1 MAIILELIFLQ
12 LKFRNSKHSNQQ
24 KTNERQVRRVETA
37 KVISLIKTS
46 STRGDGTSANP
57 SRAITQYWSLDGKL
71 LFEEDPV
78 KQGQLSQHP
87 A

>member
-1 MAIILELIFLQ
+1 MLQ
-12 LKFRNSKHSNQQ
+12 NKPHHSRNK
-24 KTNERQVRRVETA
+24 KERQVRVVETA
-37 KVISLIKTS
+37 KVISVIKTT

-57 SRAITQYWSLDGKL
+57 SRVITQYWHLSGEL

-78 KQGQLSQHP
+78 KQGQLSQRP

>member
-1 MAIILELIFLQ
+1 M
-12 LKFRNSKHSNQQ
+12 
-24 KTNERQVRRVETA
+24 RVVESA
-37 KVISLIKTS
+37 KVISVIKTT

-57 SRAITQYWSLDGKL
+57 SRVITQYWSISGEL
-71 LFEEDPV
+71 LFEEDPI